1 MMSADSEV
9 TVRRAGP
16 NDLDDLYPL
25 ARELATSFEP
35 SRTTFAASFSDL
47 ISDPNVLVLVA
58 TEEQSGQLIGYLLGF
73 RHETFFAGGPVG
85 WVDEV
90 HTRADR
96 RRAGV
101 ARALMLEFE
110 HWAWEGGARLVA
122 LATRR
127 ARAFYAAIGYED
139 SALYLRKLAP
149 E

>member
-1 MMSADSEV
+1 MTADPEF

-16 NDLDDLYPL
+16 DDRDDVLPL
-25 ARELATSFEP
+25 AKELATSFEP
-35 SRTTFAASFSDL
+35 SPTAFAASFSSL
-47 ISDPNVLVLVA
+47 IADPNALVLVA
-58 TEEQSGQLIGYLLGF
+58 TEERSGQLIGYLLGF
-73 RHETFFAGGPVG
+73 RHETLFAAGPVG
-85 WVDEV
+85 WVEEV

-101 ARALMLEFE
+101 ARALMEEFE

-127 ARAFYAAIGYED
+127 AREFYEAIGYED
-139 SALYLRKLAP
+139 SAVYFRKLAP